1 MSGISDGDEA
11 TARNVREFECLLCC
25 SFSHER
31 WICLRA
37 NRDALIDESVMQIK
51 KRNGMGKI
59 KEL

>member
-1 MSGISDGDEA
+1 MS
-11 TARNVREFECLLCC
+11 LLRC
-25 SFSHER
+25 SFSHEH